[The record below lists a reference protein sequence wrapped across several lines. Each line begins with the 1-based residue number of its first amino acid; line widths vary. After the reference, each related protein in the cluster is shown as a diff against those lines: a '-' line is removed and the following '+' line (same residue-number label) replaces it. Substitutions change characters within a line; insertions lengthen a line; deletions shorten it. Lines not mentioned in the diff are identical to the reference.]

1 MVGQLCP
8 NESWR
13 IERESAVKLKKA
25 GLITKIVILAIV
37 AYMALSLVGM
47 RGQVA
52 AARTERDRM
61 EEQVKNLSAAN
72 AAVKYEIEH
81 NGETETIESI
91 ARDKLGLVLPGE
103 TVYYDVNE

>member
-1 MVGQLCP
+1 MP
-8 NESWR
+8 
-13 IERESAVKLKKA
+13 K
-25 GLITKIVILAIV
+25 
-37 AYMALSLVGM
+37 
-47 RGQVA
+47 VA

>member
-1 MVGQLCP
+1 M
-8 NESWR
+8 
-13 IERESAVKLKKA
+13 KLKKA

>member
-8 NESWR
+8 TEMP
-13 IERESAVKLKKA
+13 ERKEESAVKLKKA

>member
-1 MVGQLCP
+1 M
-8 NESWR
+8 
-13 IERESAVKLKKA
+13 KLKKA

-52 AARTERDRM
+52 AARTERDRV

-103 TVYYDVNE
+103 TVYYDINE

>member
-8 NESWR
+8 NVMQNKEKG
-13 IERESAVKLKKA
+13 SAMKLKKA

-52 AARTERDRM
+52 SAKVERDRM
-61 EEQVKNLSAAN
+61 EDQVKSLAAAN
-72 AAVKYEIEH
+72 AALEYEIAH
-81 NGETETIESI
+81 NQETETIESI

-103 TVYYDVNE
+103 TVYYDINE

>member
-8 NESWR
+8 KELPKR
-13 IERESAVKLKKA
+13 EKERAMKLKKA

-52 AARTERDRM
+52 SARTERDRM
-61 EEQVKNLSAAN
+61 EAQVKNLSASN

-81 NGETETIESI
+81 STETETLESI

-103 TVYYDVNE
+103 TVYYDISE

>member
-1 MVGQLCP
+1 M
-8 NESWR
+8 
-13 IERESAVKLKKA
+13 KLKKA

-52 AARTERDRM
+52 AAKTERDRM

-103 TVYYDVNE
+103 TVYYDINE

>member
-8 NESWR
+8 
-13 IERESAVKLKKA
+13 IETQKKEKESAMKLKKA

-52 AARTERDRM
+52 SARAERDRM
-61 EEQVKNLSAAN
+61 ETQVKNLSAAN
-72 AAVKYEIEH
+72 AAVEYEIEH
-81 NGETETIESI
+81 STETETLESI

-103 TVYYDVNE
+103 TVYYDINE

>member
-1 MVGQLCP
+1 M
-8 NESWR
+8 
-13 IERESAVKLKKA
+13 KLKKA

-103 TVYYDVNE
+103 TVYYDINE